1 MRVPFHTKLQMNKWT
16 LNLQRCNGI
25 KRMKSDICLLHE
37 GAPPISCQQ
46 RLSCSWSS
54 SNKSSHSFIMHFP
67 ALSADVLVYLLSLGH
82 FQSYQVETG
91 TKSCTSPHSAFIPA
105 LATSCLVPVFTSQ
118 RHAVHNTQS
127 LSKTIQALLRMVQS
141 IHCLQIKTGWFNLW
155 FDTLE

>member
-46 RLSCSWSS
+46 GLSRSWRSGE
-54 SNKSSHSFIMHFP
+54 NKSFHSFIMHFP
-67 ALSADVLVYLLSLGH
+67 ALSADVLVYLLSLDH
-82 FQSYQVETG
+82 FQSYQAETG

-105 LATSCLVPVFTSQ
+105 LATSCLVPVFTSEW
-118 RHAVHNTQS
+118 HAVHNAQS
-127 LSKTIQALLRMVQS
+127 LSKTIQALLRKVQS
-141 IHCLQIKTGWFNLW
+141 TRCLLAVGNNCWM
-155 FDTLE
+155 DSLE